1 MKKAR
6 PPKQCY
12 PGGHI
17 EVWHKS
23 EIAPVEPKESLCGT
37 SVQVKAPAE
46 YQLAQQL
53 QLQLPLPLTPDRCL
67 STTHETSG
75 TTVVPIYSDR
85 PSYAATYPEHW
96 LPGPVI
102 SQDSFSRSS
111 PSATNLSLSACNFTP
126 STTFPSTAHE
136 KWADI
141 CSETLSSET
150 WTDSNLEFRALL
162 QTQNFEGPK
171 QTEGVDL
178 YNSLFQTY
186 GDPISYLAELPYAD
200 FCYFQ
205 WTTPN
210 DLTMGGGEHFP
221 TPQLEQAAFSDP
233 EPVHRPEECEK
244 LSLHE
249 PWPAQELGPTLT
261 PYCPQPVQPS
271 LQDAM
276 NNCNSPPHT
285 LEQNGPNH
293 NEAPS
298 EGQMSHKDLLVLSP
312 RQKSQNPQPEL
323 CRAGEQEVLAVSEDS
338 QDTGE
343 DCTCGTESPNT
354 CSSCVNNPQS
364 WVMVTYKLVKPPG
377 KERTEKKPPKPR
389 RRLEEDARR
398 QTSQTRDIG
407 ACVRC
412 KIQRI
417 RVHDSSFYTCSGGQR
432 LT

>member
-23 EIAPVEPKESLCGT
+23 SPVQPKETICGT
-37 SVQVKAPAE
+37 TVQAKAE
-46 YQLAQQL
+46 HQLAQQL
-53 QLQLPLPLTPDRCL
+53 QLQPSIPLTQDRYL

-75 TTVVPIYSDR
+75 ATFVPIYSGQ
-85 PSYAATYPEHW
+85 PSYAAAYSKQW
-96 LPGPVI
+96 LPEPVI
-102 SQDSFSRSS
+102 SQDSFSRCL
-111 PSATNLSLSACNFTP
+111 PAATNLSLSSCDFTP
-126 STTFPSTAHE
+126 STTFSSTAHE

-141 CSETLSSET
+141 CTETLSSET
-150 WTDSNLEFRALL
+150 CTDSNLEVGALL
-162 QTQNFEGPK
+162 QTQNFEDPR

-200 FCYFQ
+200 FCYFP
-205 WTTPN
+205 WTAPN

-221 TPQLEQAAFSDP
+221 TPQLEQAAFPDS
-233 EPVHRPEECEK
+233 EPVHRPEECGQ
-244 LSLHE
+244 LSVYE
-249 PWPAQELGPTLT
+249 PWPAQELGPSLT
-261 PYCPQPVQPS
+261 RNCPPPVQPS
-271 LQDAM
+271 LQDTM
-276 NNCNSPPHT
+276 SNCTSPPQT
-285 LEQNGPNH
+285 LGKNELHH
-293 NEAPS
+293 NVAPS
-298 EGQMSHKDLLVLSP
+298 EGQMSHKDLVLSP
-312 RQKSQNPQPEL
+312 RQKSQPPQPEL
-323 CRAGEQEVLAVSEDS
+323 SRAGDKEVLTVSEDS

-354 CSSCVNNPQS
+354 CSSCVNSPQS
-364 WVMVTYKLVKPPG
+364 WVMVTYKLMKPPG
-377 KERTEKKPPKPR
+377 NERAEKKHPKPR

-417 RVHDSSFYTCSGGQR
+417 RVHTSRSCPCLGGQR